1 VLTRFTRSW
10 LLALGTAAAA
20 ALLEASWAY
29 AVTTQPL
36 NGVRTWLTAFG
47 ALVPVALVVALILSA
62 VSPVLFG
69 SAEAGGAR
77 SPEGVGAGQRSHAVN
92 GMPVLGFAAALL
104 LALLGH
110 LALSL
115 LALGLEPLVFLASL
129 ALGTGLLARLVLG
142 ASLALNERLDSG
154 GAGSRLPAP
163 LAFGLGGLLFAGP
176 IVWGIARGTTNGE
189 GGFWNVFGVLRRQE
203 LDLRAALL
211 LAALAVAAY
220 VGARRRGQRDTSAIL
235 LCASSVALLAFSA
248 TALRLLDDAPL
259 SLALERGGALSRA
272 SLRVLRAATDGDQ
285 DGVSAYFGAHDCD
298 DTRDDIYP
306 GAPDSPGNGLDEDC
320 SGRDSQLVTVAA
332 RLRPSPA
339 PAASV
344 PTIQTRLPPDL
355 NVILISVDTLR
366 HDLGYMGYGRPIS
379 RNLDQLAAKS
389 TVFERAYSLA
399 SYTGKS
405 IGPLLIGKYPSE
417 TRRGWLHFNRF
428 GTDET
433 FVQERLQAAGIRTIG
448 VQGHWYFTPEY
459 GVGRGFDVLDLSATP
474 TERQLDGDTTV
485 NSHKLS
491 DAAIRQLS
499 KPENAQSRF
508 FMWVHYLDP
517 HAEYQRHPGF
527 DFGSRG
533 RDLYDSEVAFTDQ
546 QIGRLLDFVAAS
558 ELGART
564 AIVVTSDHGEAFG
577 EHGMYRH
584 GNEVWEALVRV
595 PLIVYVPG
603 VAPGRQTIR
612 RSAVDLAP
620 TLLDLLSVPAPI
632 GEQHLSGQSLLA
644 DVLMPSGYAP
654 TPRPVFID
662 MSAGPYNEERQA
674 LIQDDIKLISSAGRT
689 LGLYDLARDPGE
701 EIDRA
706 ADAELLALARERFS
720 TFRSELR
727 LVPVK
732 PH

>member
-1 VLTRFTRSW
+1 VLVV
-10 LLALGTAAAA
+10 AAGA

-36 NGVRTWLTAFG
+36 NGVRTWLAAFG
-47 ALVPVALVVALILSA
+47 ALVPVALVVALLQSA
-62 VSPVLFG
+62 VSPVFGLAEAAG
-69 SAEAGGAR
+69 SAGSAAQTGA
-77 SPEGVGAGQRSHAVN
+77 AQRSRWVSS
-92 GMPVLGFAAALL
+92 MPVLGLATALL
-104 LALLGH
+104 LTLLCH
-110 LALSL
+110 LALRL
-115 LALGLEPLVFLASL
+115 LVLELEPLVFMAIL
-129 ALGTGLLARLVLG
+129 ALGTGLLARLILG
-142 ASLALNERLDSG
+142 ASLALNERLSS
-154 GAGSRLPAP
+154 AAWWQMPAP
-163 LAFGLGGLLFAGP
+163 LAFTIGALLFAVP
-176 IVWGIARGTTNGE
+176 IAWGISRGTTNGD
-189 GGFWNVFGVLRRQE
+189 GGFWAIFGVLRRQE
-203 LDLRAALL
+203 LDLRAAVL
-211 LAALAVAAY
+211 LAFLAAAGY
-220 VGARRRGQRDTSAIL
+220 MGARRHGQRDSSAL
-235 LCASSVALLAFSA
+235 MLFGSSVALLAFVA

-272 SLRVLRAATDGDQ
+272 SLRVLRAATDADR

-298 DTRDDIYP
+298 DRRDDIYP
-306 GAPDSPGNGLDEDC
+306 GAQDAPGNGLDEDC
-320 SGRDSQLVTVAA
+320 SGVDSPLVTIAA
-332 RLRPSPA
+332 RLQPSPP
-339 PAASV
+339 PAESV
-344 PTIQTRLPPDL
+344 PAIHSRLPADL

-379 RNLDQLAAKS
+379 RNLDQLAARS
-389 TVFERAYSLA
+389 TVFEHAYALA

-433 FVQERLQAAGIRTIG
+433 FVQERLQTAGIRTIG
-448 VQGHWYFTPEY
+448 VHGHWYFTPEY
-459 GVGRGFDVLDLSATP
+459 GLGRGFDVLDLSAAP
-474 TERQLDGDTTV
+474 ARRQLDGDTTV
-485 NSHKLS
+485 NSNKLS

-499 KPENAQSRF
+499 KPENTQSRF

-517 HAEYQRHPGF
+517 HAEYQRHAGF

-546 QIGRLLDFVAAS
+546 QIGRLINFVAAS
-558 ELGART
+558 ELGSRT

-584 GNEVWEALVRV
+584 GNEIWEALVRV
-595 PLIVYVPG
+595 PLIVHVPG

-612 RSAVDLAP
+612 RGAIDIAP
-620 TLLDLLSVPAPI
+620 TLLELFSVPAPT
-632 GEQHLSGQSLLA
+632 GEQRLSGQSLLG
-644 DVLMPSGYAP
+644 DVLMPAGYVP

-674 LIQDDIKLISSAGRT
+674 LIQDDVKLISSAGRT
-689 LGLYDLARDPGE
+689 LGLYDLARDPRE
-701 EIDRA
+701 EIDRI